1 MLATS
6 EFGQEIHEE
15 INLYVTN
22 NRLNEASFR
31 QKLDP
36 ISKNIIKNQNPVDLL
51 FKDLKHFDTQNP
63 VEMLFKDLKHCDTQN
78 SVIANLILEVD
89 IGKKKDLS
97 KFLSQAPDFKDL
109 KLESRLDKLHSRNEF
124 FNKNNN
130 YPFIP
135 PPPPQPPQPP
145 YVPPPPPFQPPNLSD
160 FSNNRPPSPPLPLPP
175 PSTRQPPNLSFF
187 NNEQKLIFPT
197 PPAPTKKTSTATNTT
212 QRMSGDRLIGELEQV
227 IEK

>member
-1 MLATS
+1 MDFSSDTDIQQEIVKNAPSEDVNKFLLATS

-63 VEMLFKDLKHCDTQN
+63 VEMLFKNLKHWDTQN
-78 SVIANLILEVD
+78 SVIGNLIREVD

-97 KFLSQAPDFKDL
+97 KFLSQAPDVEDL
-109 KLESRLDKLHSRNEF
+109 KLQSRLNKLHSRNEF
-124 FNKNNN
+124 FNIGGDDNNNN
-130 YPFIP
+130 YPFIPP

-145 YVPPPPPFQPPNLSD
+145 YVPPPPPFQPPNLGD
-160 FSNNRPPSPPLPLPP
+160 LFSNNRPPSPPLPLPP
-175 PSTRQPPNLSFF
+175 PLTRQPPNLSFF
-187 NNEQKLIFPT
+187 NNE
-197 PPAPTKKTSTATNTT
+197 
-212 QRMSGDRLIGELEQV
+212 
-227 IEK
+227 

>member
-1 MLATS
+1 MDFSSDTDIQQEIVKNAPSEDVNKFLLATS

-78 SVIANLILEVD
+78 SVIDNLIREVD
-89 IGKKKDLS
+89 IGKK
-97 KFLSQAPDFKDL
+97 
-109 KLESRLDKLHSRNEF
+109 
-124 FNKNNN
+124 
-130 YPFIP
+130 
-135 PPPPQPPQPP
+135 
-145 YVPPPPPFQPPNLSD
+145 
-160 FSNNRPPSPPLPLPP
+160 
-175 PSTRQPPNLSFF
+175 
-187 NNEQKLIFPT
+187 
-197 PPAPTKKTSTATNTT
+197 
-212 QRMSGDRLIGELEQV
+212 
-227 IEK
+227 